1 MPDFTPQPNPPA
13 MRQNQTAKP
22 VAPAGTHEDPLRPG
36 EYIKNDV
43 PFGEHEDPMRPGQ
56 YLKNEVPVGE
66 HEDPL
71 RTGVYIKDAPKDVKP
86 TTIGQK
92 KVLVQN
98 PPGPEA
104 VEEKPSTETVTV
116 LEGDF
121 YVGLDQIHQG
131 IKILAN
137 HSAAGIVGSI
147 ISEAVTLLQAG
158 EAKLTGLELK

>member
-1 MPDFTPQPNPPA
+1 MPDFTPNIPPA
-13 MRQNQTAKP
+13 GM
-22 VAPAGTHEDPLRPG
+22 HEDPLRPG
-36 EYIKNDV
+36 EYIKNDA
-43 PFGEHEDPMRPGQ
+43 
-56 YLKNEVPVGE
+56 PVGE

-71 RTGVYIKDAPKDVKP
+71 RPGVYIKDNPKDVKP

-116 LEGDF
+116 LEGEF
-121 YVGLDQIHQG
+121 YVGLDEIHQG
-131 IKILAN
+131 IQILAS
-137 HSAAGIVGSI
+137 HSAAGIAGSI
-147 ISEAVTLLQAG
+147 IGEAVTLLQAG